1 MNIKLVYRTVIGI
14 LFFTACQSHQQWQL
28 DAAMQIAE
36 SNRKELEKVLLHYH
50 NEPQKQQA
58 AKFLIA
64 NMPFHF
70 TYVAEEIDSLKKI
83 LKVAKTTNGIVADTI
98 KKHWEKWKY
107 TNAIKVFDSKSIT
120 GELLIENIDLAFAAW
135 ERRPWSK
142 YYSFEEFCE
151 YILPYR
157 LNNEPLERWRK
168 IYYDKYAMILDS
180 LYQGTDVLEATNLLK
195 NYIKREGFTH
205 SHELTIP
212 HQGACFLYENR
223 IGYCRDKTDFLC
235 YALRA
240 AGIPVASD
248 YYYISN
254 MHVGN
259 HNWNALIDTTKRV
272 IAFDFEIDDVITR
285 ERKPGRKRGK
295 VYRMTYSIQPERI
308 EGQYVDNILYTKF
321 RQPYQKDVTMY
332 YKSVDK
338 VSLRLND
345 AEEYKYAYLS
355 IFDGRN
361 YEAVD
366 VTTIKNGKVT
376 FNYVEPGIIYQITYY
391 EKGRFIPASYP
402 FRLDNT
408 SIHFFH
414 PDKQKNV
421 RVKLNRKFP
430 DWRVKG
436 HMQTA
441 IGARIEG
448 ANKRDFSDAT
458 LLHQVVDT
466 PKINYNVIFL
476 PENSRFRYIRYK
488 VNDEHILELAEL
500 GTYKD
505 TLVQNK
511 WQPVKIETDTILL
524 REELEKLKAV
534 NDDDWVS
541 FYKNIRK
548 GSEVVLDYG
557 KSVTIS
563 SLVYI
568 PRNDDNYVR
577 MGDTYELLYHDGQRG
592 WRTLG
597 WQKAVSSSLMYENV
611 PDNALLWLRNHT
623 RGKEERAFYYEHGK
637 QIFL

>member
-1 MNIKLVYRTVIGI
+1 MESKFAYQIIIGLLFLVSCRSNQERQFDV
-14 LFFTACQSHQQWQL
+14 
-28 DAAMQIAE
+28 AMQIAE
-36 SNRKELEKVLLHYH
+36 NNRKELEKVLLYYQD
-50 NEPQKQQA
+50 EPHKKQA

-70 TYVAEEIDSLKKI
+70 AYVANEIDSLKEV
-83 LKVAKTTNGIVADTI
+83 LKAAKSTDGIVADTI
-98 KKHWEKWKY
+98 KRHWKNWKY
-107 TNAIKVFDSKSIT
+107 ASAAKVFDVNTIT
-120 GELLIENIDLAFAAW
+120 ADLLIENIDLAFSAW

-142 YYSFEEFCE
+142 HYSFEEFCE

-157 LNNEPLERWRK
+157 LDNEPLEQWRK
-168 IYYDKYAMILDS
+168 IYHDKYATVLDS
-180 LYQGTDVLEATNLLK
+180 LYQGTDVVEATNLLK
-195 NYIKREGFTH
+195 NYIKKEGFTH
-205 SHELTIP
+205 SRELTIP

-259 HNWNALIDTTKRV
+259 HNWNALIDTTKQV
-272 IAFDFEIDDVITR
+272 IAFDFEIDDAITR
-285 ERKPGRKRGK
+285 EIKPGRKRGK
-295 VYRMTYSIQPERI
+295 VYRMAYSIQPERI
-308 EGQYVDNILYTKF
+308 EGQYTDNTLYAKF
-321 RQPYQKDVTMY
+321 KQPYQKDVTMY
-332 YKSVDK
+332 YKSVDR
-338 VSLRLND
+338 VDIRLND
-345 AEEYKYAYLS
+345 TGEYKYAYLS

-366 VTTIKNGKVT
+366 ATTIENGKVT
-376 FNYVEPGIIYQITYY
+376 FNYVEPGIIYQITYRQ
-391 EKGRFIPASYP
+391 KGRFIPASYP
-402 FRLDNT
+402 FRLD
-408 SIHFFH
+408 SLSVHFFC

-421 RVKLNRKFP
+421 RVRLNRKFP

-448 ANKRDFSDAT
+448 ANKRDFSDAI

-466 PKINYNVIFL
+466 PRINYNVVFL
-476 PENSRFRYIRYK
+476 PEDSRFRYVRYK
-488 VNDEHILELAEL
+488 SSNERILELAEL

-505 TLVQNK
+505 TLVQGK
-511 WQPVKIETDTILL
+511 WQPVKVETDTVLL
-524 REELEKLKAV
+524 REEMEKLQAV

-541 FYKNIRK
+541 FYKSIRK

-557 KSVTIS
+557 KPISIS

-577 MGDTYELLYHDGQRG
+577 MGDTYELLYHDGQKG

-597 WQKAVSSSLMYENV
+597 KQKAVSSSLIYENV

-623 RGKEERAFYYEHGK
+623 RGKEERAFYYEYDR
-637 QIFL
+637 QIFP

>member
-1 MNIKLVYRTVIGI
+1 MTILSTLTNLMKYIYNNTNCFNHRINIKLIYGI
-14 LFFTACQSHQQWQL
+14 VGVLLSFVACQSRKQQRV
-28 DAAMQIAE
+28 DETMQIAE
-36 SNRKELEKVLLHYH
+36 NNRKELEKVLSHYQ
-50 NEPQKQQA
+50 NEPLKLEA
-58 AKFLIA
+58 ARFLIA

-70 TYVAEEIDSLKKI
+70 AYVADEIDSLKEI
-83 LKVAKTTNGIVADTI
+83 LKVSKSTNGIIDDGI
-98 KKHWEKWKY
+98 KQHWEYWKFA
-107 TNAIKVFDSKSIT
+107 NAIKVFDVNTIT
-120 GELLIENIDLAFAAW
+120 ADLLIENIDLAFAAW

-157 LNNEPLERWRK
+157 LDNEPLERWRK
-168 IYYDKYAMILDS
+168 IYYDKYATVLDS

-195 NYIKREGFTH
+195 NYIKGEGFTH
-205 SHELTIP
+205 SRELTIP

-248 YYYISN
+248 TYFISN
-254 MHVGN
+254 MHVGS
-259 HNWNALIDTTKRV
+259 HNWDALIDTTKQTV
-272 IAFDFEIDDVITR
+272 FFDFEIDDEIVR
-285 ERKPGRKRGK
+285 NPKSGRKRGK
-295 VYRMTYSIQPERI
+295 VYRLMYSVQPEKI
-308 EGQYVDNILYTKF
+308 EGQYTDDTLYGRF
-321 RQPYQKDVTMY
+321 REIYQKDVTMY

-402 FRLDNT
+402 FRLDST

-421 RVKLNRKFP
+421 RVKLDRKFP

-448 ANKRDFSDAT
+448 G
-458 LLHQVVDT
+458 
-466 PKINYNVIFL
+466 
-476 PENSRFRYIRYK
+476 E
-488 VNDEHILELAEL
+488 
-500 GTYKD
+500 
-505 TLVQNK
+505 
-511 WQPVKIETDTILL
+511 
-524 REELEKLKAV
+524 
-534 NDDDWVS
+534 
-541 FYKNIRK
+541 
-548 GSEVVLDYG
+548 
-557 KSVTIS
+557 
-563 SLVYI
+563 
-568 PRNDDNYVR
+568 
-577 MGDTYELLYHDGQRG
+577 
-592 WRTLG
+592 
-597 WQKAVSSSLMYENV
+597 
-611 PDNALLWLRNHT
+611 
-623 RGKEERAFYYEHGK
+623 
-637 QIFL
+637 